1 MIDNEKRRPGRP
13 RVTLPREALALLETL
28 ASYHCSAEEIQ
39 AGLEAAGYSIGLR
52 TLWRSFGTLIKRQ
65 RGAAK
70 TALRRAQWK
79 TALDGNVTMLIWLGK
94 QELGQRDRER
104 EQYRPDAPQ
113 QGEERVRQV
122 TVLFGKEIEF

>member
-1 MIDNEKRRPGRP
+1 MIDNAKRRPGRP
-13 RVTLPREALALLETL
+13 RITLPREAQALLETL
-28 ASYHCSAEEIQ
+28 ASYHCSAEEIH

-65 RGAAK
+65 RDAAK
-70 TALRRAQWK
+70 ASLRRAQWQ

-104 EQYRPDAPQ
+104 EKYWADAPQ
-113 QGEERVRQV
+113 QEEERVVQY
-122 TVLFGKEIEF
+122 TVLFGKRIEF